1 MQVSNE
7 SCWKERFAFLCGC
20 CSSLLFRFRDTL
32 RSAHVGR
39 WDRDEW
45 DEDYEEFEILY
56 PEYVHPLYTDVDF
69 PYDFLLLKLDGIS
82 TRPYIELNEDPDLPT
97 GLRVDE
103 VTSLGFGNTDPQD
116 SSSLSRIL
124 QEVDLTYIPNNVCE
138 LSKAPGVSDDYQ
150 GLITDDMLCAGD
162 NGQDSCQG
170 DSGGPLIIN
179 RGIAQ
184 RDVLIGVIS
193 WCVPNC

>member
-1 MQVSNE
+1 
-7 SCWKERFAFLCGC
+7 
-20 CSSLLFRFRDTL
+20 L

-39 WDRDEW
+39 WNQDEW

-56 PEYVHPLYTDVDF
+56 PEYVHPLYTDEDF
-69 PYDFLLLKLDGIS
+69 PYDLLLLKLDGLS
-82 TRPYIELNEDPDLPT
+82 TKPYIQLNEDPDLPT

-116 SSSLSRIL
+116 SLSLSRIL
-124 QEVDLTYIPNNVCE
+124 QEVDLTYIPNDVCE
-138 LSKAPGVSDDYQ
+138 LSKSPGVSDDYQ
-150 GLITDDMLCAGD
+150 GLITDDMLCARD

-193 WCVPNC
+193 WCVPNF